1 MTILLYYQGIHYRK
15 HYLNTVP
22 MMEFPPIAVV
32 KHYAQWSVL
41 YSPLDE
47 LCIDYGAYSG
57 TNFSPPFF

>member
-41 YSPLDE
+41 YSPAHCMGE
-47 LCIDYGAYSG
+47 LCIDYAA
-57 TNFSPPFF
+57 